1 MKYQLNLQRF
11 TEEGTAAAEPAA
23 VSAETATA
31 AESAAGDPSSINAGD
46 TLSNGQAASAQV
58 AAAMNRQM
66 QKHPELRKVYGQNR
80 QQGAKGQPAQTAQA
94 TPEAQGSAE
103 KSIEDRWNELK
114 KGEFA
119 EFFGRDVQSAIQDRF
134 KNQQDAGQQLN
145 ALEPMLKVLR
155 DRAGV
160 ASNEDL
166 IKQVMDDDSLYE
178 EEAAEKGMTV
188 EMVKTMRQLEAENEA
203 FRQREQQ
210 NIQQQMIQNHLMK
223 LTKQAEE
230 FKQSF
235 PDFDLQQ
242 TLKSDPTFLRLT
254 SPEVGLS
261 VKDAYFAIHHDEL
274 APQMM
279 AYGMER
285 AKQQMGQTLQAQQ
298 RRPAEGAMKA
308 QGQPAAD
315 VKVDPRNLPL
325 KERKRLY
332 EMVHRK
338 KQITFD

>member
-11 TEEGTAAAEPAA
+11 TEEGTAQAAEPAA
-23 VSAETATA
+23 VSAETAPAAETA
-31 AESAAGDPSSINAGD
+31 AEPMINAGD
-46 TLSNGQAASAQV
+46 TLPNGQAASAQV

-66 QKHPELRKVYGQNR
+66 KRHPELRKVYGQS
-80 QQGAKGQPAQTAQA
+80 QPQKPAQGNVPANKGN
-94 TPEAQGSAE
+94 EAPANT
-103 KSIEDRWNELK
+103 IEDRWNELK

-119 EFFGRDVQSAIQDRF
+119 ELYGRDVQGAIQDRF
-134 KNQQDAGQQLN
+134 KNQADFEQKYN

-160 ASNEDL
+160 QSNEDL
-166 IKQVMDDDSLYE
+166 SKQILDDDSLYE
-178 EEAAEKGMTV
+178 DEAAEKGMTV
-188 EMVKTMRQLEAENEA
+188 ESLKIYKQMEAENQRLK
-203 FRQREQQ
+203 RQEQENIEQQ
-210 NIQQQMIQNHLMK
+210 MVRNHYNKLVQQ
-223 LTKQAEE
+223 ADE
-230 FKQSF
+230 FKKTF
-235 PDFDLQQ
+235 PDFDLHKA
-242 TLKSDPTFLRLT
+242 LREDSRFLRLT

-285 AKQQMGQTLQAQQ
+285 AKQQMGQTLQAQR

-315 VKVDPRNLPL
+315 VKIDPRQLSRS
-325 KERKRLY
+325 ERKRLY
-332 EMVHRK
+332 DMIHQG
-338 KQITFD
+338 KQVTFD